1 MPVSEKAT
9 EAHQAYQALREAIL
23 KGELLPGQR
32 LVEKELSERFGLGR
46 AAIRTALARL
56 EQEGLVESAPYR
68 GAWVRVITEEEAEE
82 ILEARMALE
91 CLAVRHAACKATP
104 QDVERL
110 RAILAGMEARYQE
123 GDLLGMS
130 ELNGLFHAVLVEIS
144 GHKTARRLIEAL
156 RAQLV
161 RHQYRT
167 VLVPG
172 RSRKSLDEHRRILEA
187 VAAHD
192 EKGAEKAMRAHLE
205 GVLSALRQVK
215 GGLA

>member
-1 MPVSEKAT
+1 
-9 EAHQAYQALREAIL
+9 
-23 KGELLPGQR
+23 
-32 LVEKELSERFGLGR
+32 
-46 AAIRTALARL
+46 
-56 EQEGLVESAPYR
+56 
-68 GAWVRVITEEEAEE
+68 
-82 ILEARMALE
+82 MALE

-130 ELNGLFHAVLVEIS
+130 ELNSLFHAALVEIS